1 MHAYRTPLPSRVRP
15 LLLLSVLAFAGCT
28 MVGPDFE
35 KPETTTEDT
44 WLETQDERVDTTQA
58 VYEDWWQVFNDPVL
72 TNLIAKAYDQNLS
85 LQAAGLR
92 ILEARARLGFAVGLQ
107 YPQSQSIGTGVGR
120 QKLSKNAPPLANL
133 PDDVSDRA
141 SQGVNQWQTSF
152 DIAWEADVWGRYR
165 RGIESADANLAR
177 TMLDYDALLV
187 TLTGDVASLYTTI
200 RTFEERLEYALQNVR
215 YQETS
220 LDLARTRFELGATS
234 KLDVAQ
240 SEALLRNTEASIP
253 GLKLGLGR
261 AKNLLSFLLGMPP
274 SDLQSILG
282 GAAKIPRAPAKAA
295 VGIPADLL
303 RRRPDVRAAE
313 MAAATQSAAIGIS
326 QSDLYPHF
334 IIAGSFGLAGE
345 TFSDQFKS
353 GSGQGFIT
361 PFISWDI
368 LNYGRIR
375 NNVRAQDARFEQ
387 LAVAYQNSVL
397 NAARE
402 VEDSLLGFLRTQ
414 EQVMFL
420 TDAVAASQ
428 RAAELALTQYRE
440 GAVDYTRVLNTQ
452 TSLVQQQDRLTAT
465 RGDVVAN
472 LVGVYKALGGGWQLR
487 QGNNY
492 VDEQIRTK
500 MAERTNWGEYLE
512 SAELPEQGD
521 VE

>member
-1 MHAYRTPLPSRVRP
+1 
-15 LLLLSVLAFAGCT
+15 
-28 MVGPDFE
+28 
-35 KPETTTEDT
+35 
-44 WLETQDERVDTTQA
+44 
-58 VYEDWWQVFNDPVL
+58 
-72 TNLIAKAYDQNLS
+72 
-85 LQAAGLR
+85 
-92 ILEARARLGFAVGLQ
+92 
-107 YPQSQSIGTGVGR
+107 
-120 QKLSKNAPPLANL
+120 
-133 PDDVSDRA
+133 
-141 SQGVNQWQTSF
+141 
-152 DIAWEADVWGRYR
+152 
-165 RGIESADANLAR
+165 
-177 TMLDYDALLV
+177 ALLV
-187 TLTGDVASLYTTI
+187 TLTGDVATLYTTI
-200 RTFEERLEYALQNVR
+200 RTFEERLNYALQNVQ
-215 YQETS
+215 YQAES

-234 KLDVAQ
+234 KLDVEQ

-253 GLKLGLGR
+253 ALKLGLGR
-261 AKNLLSFLLGMPP
+261 TKNLLSFLLGMPP

-282 GAAKIPRAPAKAA
+282 GAAKIPSAPPKAA

-334 IIAGSFGLAGE
+334 VIAGSFGLAGE

-353 GSGQGFIT
+353 NSGQGFIT

-368 LNYGRIR
+368 FNYGRIR

-414 EQVMFL
+414 EQAMFL

-452 TSLVQQQDRLTAT
+452 TSLLQQQDALTAT
-465 RGDVVAN
+465 RGDVVSN

-512 SAELPEQGD
+512 STELPKQGD
-521 VE
+521 VN

>member
-1 MHAYRTPLPSRVRP
+1 MPSERSARP
-15 LLLLSVLAFAGCT
+15 LLVLSSLLFTGCT

-35 KPETTTEDT
+35 RPETTTEDT
-44 WLETQDERVDTTQA
+44 WLETEDKRVDTTQA
-58 VYEDWWQVFNDPVL
+58 AYEDWWQVFNDPVL
-72 TNLIAKAYDQNLS
+72 ANLIDKAYQQNLG
-85 LQAAGLR
+85 LQVAGLR

-107 YPQSQSIGTGVGR
+107 YPQSQEVSTGYAR
-120 QKLSKNAPPLANL
+120 SKSSKNAPPLANL
-133 PDDVSDRA
+133 PDDVRDRA
-141 SQGVNQWQTSF
+141 SQGVNVWNTSF
-152 DIAWEADVWGRYR
+152 DLAWEADVWGKYR
-165 RGIESADANLAR
+165 RNIQAADANLAR
-177 TMLDYDALLV
+177 NMLDYDALLV

-200 RTFEERLEYALQNVR
+200 RTFEERLTYALQNVQ
-215 YQETS
+215 YQQNA
-220 LDLARTRFELGATS
+220 LDLARTRFQLGATS
-234 KLDVAQ
+234 QLDVEQ

-261 AKNLLSFLLGMPP
+261 TKNLLSFLLGMPP

-282 GAAKIPRAPAKAA
+282 GAAKIPRAPIKAA

-313 MAAATQSAAIGIS
+313 MAAATQSAAIGVS
-326 QSDLYPHF
+326 QADLYPQF
-334 IIAGSFGLAGE
+334 VIAGSIGLAGDS
-345 TFSDQFKS
+345 FSDQFKS

-368 LNYGRIR
+368 FNYGRIR
-375 NNVRAQDARFEQ
+375 NNVREQDARFEQ

-402 VEDSLLGFLRTQ
+402 VEDALLGFLRTQ
-414 EQVMFL
+414 EQVVFL
-420 TDAVAASQ
+420 TDAVAASE
-428 RAAELALTQYRE
+428 RAAALAMTQYRE

-465 RGDVVAN
+465 RGDVVTN

-492 VDEQIRTK
+492 VDDDIRK
-500 MAERTNWGEYLE
+500 QMAERTNWGDYLE
-512 SAELPEQGD
+512 SADLPKQGD
-521 VE
+521 IN